1 MKLILVSAYFPP
13 EVGSASHLY
22 FELGTELVKRGHQV
36 TILTGYPAYN
46 IDPKN
51 LPAAY
56 RTGWWMTEQVN
67 EMEVVR
73 IRTIGMPRQI
83 PVLRGLGQITL
94 ALALSFSGLFL
105 TKGAFDVVLVYSPP
119 LFLGLTAFI
128 LRWLKGA
135 KAVLNV
141 QDLFPQSA
149 IDLGVLRS
157 SFLIN
162 WFRRIESSLY
172 KNSDMVAVHSDGNRD
187 HVISCGGVP
196 EKVTVIPNLVDTQ
209 SIRPGERNN
218 EFRRRYG
225 IGSDEYIVSF
235 AGVIGLSQDIDTVI
249 DAAKQ
254 LENEKKIVFYIVGD
268 GLEKPRLMAQAEGM
282 KNVRFLPML
291 QKDEYIELLHASDIC
306 LATLRKEV
314 KTPVVPSKIMSI
326 MAAGRPLIAGLPL
339 HGDAPKIVEAARCG
353 VCIEPENSS
362 ALAEAVRKIHSDPQ
376 LADEFCIN
384 GRTYVERFYSLEVCT
399 TLFERVFERTLNQ
412 EKRGKVS

>member
-22 FELGTELVKRGHQV
+22 YELGTELVKRGHQV

-46 IDPKN
+46 IDTKT

-56 RTGWWMTEQVN
+56 RSGWWMKEQIHG
-67 EMEVVR
+67 MEVIR

-94 ALALSFSGLFL
+94 SLALSFSGLFL
-105 TKGAFDVVLVYSPP
+105 TKGTFDVVLVYSPP
-119 LFLGLTAFI
+119 LFLGWTAFV
-128 LRWLKGA
+128 LRRLKGV

-157 SFLIN
+157 SFLIK

-172 KNSDMVAVHSDGNRD
+172 KKSDMVAVHSDGNRD
-187 HVISCGGVP
+187 HVISCGGLP
-196 EKVTVIPNLVDTQ
+196 ANVTVIPNLVDTK
-209 SIRPGERNN
+209 SIKPGERNN

-225 IGSDEYIVSF
+225 IEADEYIVSF

-254 LENEKKIVFYIVGD
+254 LENDQKIVFYIVGD
-268 GLEKPRLMAQAEGM
+268 GLEKPRLMARAEGM

-291 QKDEYIELLHASDIC
+291 QKDEYVELLHASDIC

-353 VCIEPENSS
+353 VCIEPENAA
-362 ALAEAVRKIHSDPQ
+362 ALAGAVRKIHADPR
-376 LADEFCIN
+376 LANEFCVN
-384 GRTYVERFYSLEVCT
+384 GRTYVERYYSLEVCT
-399 TLFERVFERTLNQ
+399 TLFEQVFERTLN
-412 EKRGKVS
+412 EEERGQAS